1 MSAEERGTIEARLEW
16 WRRASLGLVGVI
28 ALGVAAWFGV
38 LSGQVQDN
46 RDSIDGLHSEIASL
60 RVLVS
65 ATAQAQRDTTSQLA
79 MLTGQLEMLVQLDL
93 LQERQE

>member
-16 WRRASLGLVGVI
+16 WRRASLMLVAVI
-28 ALGVAAWFGV
+28 ILGVGAWFGL
-38 LSGQVQDN
+38 LSTQVQDN

-79 MLTGQLEMLVQLDL
+79 TLTGQLDVLLRLDQ